1 MSRWEKTEM
10 PTKKIL
16 LCVDFSENSIPA
28 QKLAIE
34 YTRIFGAELI
44 ILHVAGMFLPDCP
57 GWQGGV
63 PLDLGGVEQHIHLAC
78 KSRLDAMAAAIRQ
91 EVPVVSAFSRP
102 GVPPARTIVRFAEEQ
117 GADLIVMGTH
127 GWTGFR
133 HLILG
138 STAENVV
145 RTAKCPVLTVRS
157 EVSETDDDD

>member
-1 MSRWEKTEM
+1 M

-16 LCVDFSENSIPA
+16 LCTDFSDNSIPA
-28 QKLAIE
+28 QELAIE
-34 YTRIFGAELI
+34 YAKIFDAELM
-44 ILHVAGMFLPDCP
+44 ILHVVGMFLPNGP

-63 PLDLGGVEQHIHLAC
+63 PLDLAGVETHIREAC
-78 KSRLDAMAAAIRQ
+78 KARLEAMADRIRLQ
-91 EVPVVSAFSRP
+91 IPGVTTFARP
-102 GVPPARTIVRFAEEQ
+102 GVPPAREVVRFAEERHI
-117 GADLIVMGTH
+117 DLIVMGTH

-157 EVSETDDDD
+157 TALESDDDD